1 MNRFLSY
8 SLLFVL
14 AASCNA
20 VSPAQVCDNDKQVLE
35 ELFWGKATPVETL
48 NPHELR
54 SRYATVKVFTPGSG
68 RGTGTYV
75 SYKDQYLVV
84 TAAHVVDASHH
95 SYVWVVTPEK
105 ERTKGWIVYFDN
117 EEDVCILAVKKM
129 ESILAVPFRTNTSPL
144 PEIGETLT
152 YSGYPGHHD
161 LLTLRG
167 DVAGIEKISGG
178 RTKITVHTYGWP
190 GASGSGFFDKKGN
203 FVGVLVAIPVG
214 RGYVPQL
221 LESMVYATP
230 ISVLSIDRLEANLCA
245 EQNWIHPAWCP
256 TDK

>member
-1 MNRFLSY
+1 MKNLLSLCFFFILI
-8 SLLFVL
+8 S
-14 AASCNA
+14 SCN
-20 VSPAQVCDNDKQVLE
+20 SDQSTEVCKDDKAALE
-35 ELFWGKATPVETL
+35 EMFWGKATPVDTL
-48 NPHELR
+48 SPYELR

-75 SYKDQYLVV
+75 TYKDRYLVV
-84 TAAHVVDASHH
+84 TAAHVVDDSQQ
-95 SYVWVVTPEK
+95 SYVWVVTPER
-105 ERTKGWIVYFDN
+105 ERSKGWIVYFDR
-117 EEDVCILAVKKM
+117 EEDICILAVKKL
-129 ESILAVPFRTNTSPL
+129 ESILAVPLRINRSL

-167 DVAGIEKISGG
+167 DVAGIETISDG

-190 GASGSGFFDKKGN
+190 GASGSGFFDKEGYY
-203 FVGVLVAIPVG
+203 VGVLVALPVG

-221 LESMVYATP
+221 LETIVFATP
-230 ISVLSIDRLEANLCA
+230 ISLLDLEKLEANLCA
-245 EQNWIHPAWCP
+245 EQNWIKPEWCP